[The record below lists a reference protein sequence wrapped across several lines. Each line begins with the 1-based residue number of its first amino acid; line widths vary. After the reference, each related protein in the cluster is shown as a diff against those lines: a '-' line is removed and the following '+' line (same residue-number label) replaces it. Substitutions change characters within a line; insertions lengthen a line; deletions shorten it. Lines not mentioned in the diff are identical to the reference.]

1 MYLVPHFNDWRS
13 SRRLT
18 ALVLLV
24 TSVLMIFPFVLPVSS
39 REVESATESKDLSEP
54 FPCQSRACGCRSAKQ
69 CWKKCCCFTN
79 AQKLA
84 WAKANRVQPPAFVV
98 EAAQQ
103 EASQKAVASQSAVRK
118 SQACCT
124 TTGSCHAEPGQAK
137 SSATL
142 PDTSRNSRSKSQFVV
157 GVQAL
162 QCQGI
167 DQSLFGQLISI
178 QPPAMSILVFDEF
191 DQGEVV
197 PPLRCAPLIPCDQEP
212 PTPPPRQAA

>member
-24 TSVLMIFPFVLPVSS
+24 TSVLMIFPFVLPVTP
-39 REVESATESKDLSEP
+39 REIDSATDSKDLSEP

-103 EASQKAVASQSAVRK
+103 EASQEAVASQSAVRK

-137 SSATL
+137 ASATL